1 MAASDASSDYRMTGS
16 AQPAVATQSGAAS
29 AVTTQKKKRGRPRN
43 NGPNGS
49 VDTPISAEPI
59 SSAAPSQVIDFSSKK
74 KQAKVRPVGDVS
86 MKVLSFFQ
94 QGSRSMCILSA
105 TGVISSVTFHQTDT
119 SGGKVAFEGRYDLLT
134 FAGSFVHSETGGM
147 RNLSGGMS
155 VSLISPEGR
164 VIGGRIDGQL
174 VAASPVQEALCS

>member
-1 MAASDASSDYRMTGS
+1 
-16 AQPAVATQSGAAS
+16 
-29 AVTTQKKKRGRPRN
+29 
-43 NGPNGS
+43 
-49 VDTPISAEPI
+49 
-59 SSAAPSQVIDFSSKK
+59 
-74 KQAKVRPVGDVS
+74 

-119 SGGKVAFEGRYDLLT
+119 SGGKVTFEGRYDLLT
-134 FAGSFVHSETGGM
+134 LAGSFVHSETGGT

-174 VAASPVQEALCS
+174 VAASPVQWVAPTDSPCFLYSELHHPPVRITASMFFISSMNLVCFRAVNYGFLDVVHILLKFMVVDRCLQP

>member
-1 MAASDASSDYRMTGS
+1 MRTNNQVRVRTDEPSGFIGQRVSRIIRGNVMTHIITVNTG
-16 AQPAVATQSGAAS
+16 
-29 AVTTQKKKRGRPRN
+29 
-43 NGPNGS
+43 
-49 VDTPISAEPI
+49 E
-59 SSAAPSQVIDFSSKK
+59 
-74 KQAKVRPVGDVS
+74 DVS

-174 VAASPVQEALCS
+174 VAASPVQILVGFLPEN